1 MRIEESE
8 TGMIGQKNRGM
19 CMNKVKTLWKQRKKI
34 WREYRTG
41 FLIEII
47 FLCVALTATGLL
59 IRMSQKSWETKLELM
74 TKNVQNLVNENLD
87 TRKSESAN
95 DLKNNVYIGL
105 KDILPNTENREWNSK
120 LGLHLE
126 FLDGADN
133 VRYEL
138 ADSEVGCIWT
148 TYDEENLELK
158 KTWISLTEYF
168 KQWNNGAQQ
177 EFEQFYKKQDGHVAV
192 QKLKGYYNGK
202 FFTVREMQFQS
213 TTHEDETLVLK
224 TSSAGG
230 LSYKNPVYRVANLTD
245 VSDGELDENVTLEQ
259 GGMDLFVFMPSAR
272 VQAILINQPG
282 KRQAYAEGNIDGYN
296 LASYQI
302 SMYADTFYLATH
314 DGNLKKFTLPIWLIG
329 QAAAVFLIVVY
340 LYLHKKRK
348 ELASLRNTFIN
359 AMAHEMKTPAAV
371 IKNSA
376 ECLEDGIHPEKQANY
391 IKMIQAEAD
400 HMNDLLM
407 SMLTYTRLSDSE
419 YDLHKSDCSLKEMME
434 FCSAHYG
441 EQIEKKGIH
450 VVWDAVEEG
459 TINADEKMLSMV
471 MDNFISNA
479 VRFCTTGGVIRL
491 TVTKDYVSVYNEG
504 EPIPDD
510 QLKAIWTPM
519 YLGDDSR
526 TKTSGTSGMGLAISA
541 IILKAHHADYGVSNV
556 AEGVEFYF
564 KIPS

>member
-1 MRIEESE
+1 MGDVYEENETVMEASKNDLERIPDS
-8 TGMIGQKNRGM
+8 ISHRNHISVRGT
-19 CMNKVKTLWKQRKKI
+19 CGDGDSDPDVRKKLGN
-34 WREYRTG
+34 ETRTDES
-41 FLIEII
+41 LIQ
-47 FLCVALTATGLL
+47 
-59 IRMSQKSWETKLELM
+59 S
-74 TKNVQNLVNENLD
+74 NLD
-87 TRKSESAN
+87 TKKVKSASE
-95 DLKNNVYIGL
+95 LKNNVYIGL
-105 KDILPNTENREWNSK
+105 RDIMPDTKNREWNSK
-120 LGLHLE
+120 FGLHLE
-126 FLDGADN
+126 FLDESGN
-133 VRYEL
+133 VKYEL

-148 TYDEENLELK
+148 TYDEENTALE
-158 KTWISLTEYF
+158 KTWISLTDRF
-168 KQWNNGAQQ
+168 KEWDNGAMQ
-177 EFEQFYKKQDGHVAV
+177 EFEQFYREQDGHVRI
-192 QKLKGYYNGK
+192 QKLKGYYNGNV
-202 FFTVREMQFQS
+202 FNIREVQFQS
-213 TTHEDETLVLK
+213 TIHEDETLELR
-224 TSSAGG
+224 TNSAGG
-230 LSYKNPVYRVANLTD
+230 LSFKNPVYRVANLAD
-245 VSDGELDENVTLEQ
+245 VSDEELDTDVTLEQ
-259 GGMDLFVFMPSAR
+259 GGMELFAFLPSPI
-272 VQAILINQPG
+272 VQATLVNHPN
-282 KRQAYAEGNIDGYN
+282 KRQAYAEGNISGYN

-302 SMYADTFYLATH
+302 GMYADTFYLATH
-314 DGNLKKFTLPIWLIG
+314 DGNLKNFTIPIWLIG
-329 QAAAVFLIVVY
+329 QGAAAFLIIVY
-340 LYLHKKRK
+340 LYLQKKRK

-450 VVWDAVEEG
+450 VVWDTVEEG
-459 TINADEKMLSMV
+459 TVNADEKMLSMV

-526 TKTSGTSGMGLAISA
+526 TKTNGTSGMGLAISA

>member
-1 MRIEESE
+1 MEEW
-8 TGMIGQKNRGM
+8 GM

-105 KDILPNTENREWNSK
+105 KDILPNTEDMKWNSK
-120 LGLHLE
+120 FGLSLK
-126 FLDGADN
+126 FLDGSG
-133 VRYEL
+133 VEKYGLE
-138 ADSEVGCIWT
+138 
-148 TYDEENLELK
+148 DEEVACVWTSYNQETNELEK
-158 KTWISLTEYF
+158 ECISLSDCFEHWDGDGMTEF
-168 KQWNNGAQQ
+168 QN
-177 EFEQFYKKQDGHVAV
+177 FYRQQDGHVSL
-192 QKLKGYYNGK
+192 QKLKGYYNGNV
-202 FFTVREMQFQS
+202 FNVREVQFQS
-213 TTHEDETLVLK
+213 TVHKDQVLNIQ
-224 TSSAGG
+224 TISAGG
-230 LSYKNPVYRVANLTD
+230 LSYKNPVYRVANLSD
-245 VSDGELDENVTLEQ
+245 VSDAELDDVTLEQ
-259 GGMDLFVFMPSAR
+259 GGIDLFVYLPSKS
-272 VQAILINQPG
+272 VQYTLNSQQYKQQTYVEGSING
-282 KRQAYAEGNIDGYN
+282 FN

-314 DGNLKKFTLPIWLIG
+314 DGNLKNFTLPIWLIG

-450 VVWDAVEEG
+450 VVWDTVEEG
-459 TINADEKMLSMV
+459 TVNADEKMLSMV

-526 TKTSGTSGMGLAISA
+526 TKTNGTSGMGLAISA

-556 AEGVEFYF
+556 AEGMEFYF